1 MLSAPSFTARPLAY
15 ALMCISL
22 GAPLLALSDPAQAET
37 DSEPDELPALAAAR
51 EQASV
56 VGVSSGGYM
65 ATQLAVAWPERFS
78 GLGVLAAGPWS
89 CAQGS
94 LSLALNQCMMTRR
107 GEPSLDEL
115 ESRRQR
121 YLALEQV
128 GSAEDLRQLRAYLW
142 HGEADEVVKP
152 VLGDLLAEQ
161 WAQWLASPDQLR
173 VVRSENVGHG
183 WPVRLPND
191 TSVSP
196 DTWGDCGQGGGSFL
210 LACDED
216 IAGDMLSWLYPE
228 RESAEA
234 NGERAGEVVAF
245 DQSEFAVKGLADT
258 GYVLIPQGCE
268 AGGCPVTLAL
278 HGCQM
283 NEAAIGDTF
292 VRYTGL
298 NAWAATHQQIVLYP
312 QAESSMANPQGC
324 WDWWGFA
331 ESTWQLSPQHD
342 TRSGT
347 QIGAL
352 MAMLDRLQAAPE
364 SVSSEQASSE

>member
-1 MLSAPSFTARPLAY
+1 MTSTAPSTLTSLAY
-15 ALMCISL
+15 VLACL
-22 GAPLLALSDPAQAET
+22 GLCTPLLAQAEAA
-37 DSEPDELPALAAAR
+37 SEPDELPALSADS

-115 ESRRQR
+115 ESRYQR
-121 YLALEQV
+121 YLELEQV
-128 GSAEDLRQLRAYLW
+128 GSAEELSQLRAYFW
-142 HGEADEVVKP
+142 HGEEDEVVDP

-161 WAQWLASPDQLR
+161 WQQWLTSPDQQLR
-173 VVRSENVGHG
+173 VVRSENTGHG
-183 WPVRLPND
+183 WPVRLSND
-191 TSVSP
+191 VSP
-196 DTWGDCGQGGGSFL
+196 GSQKWGDCGQGGGSYL

-216 IAGDMLSWLYPE
+216 IASDMLNWLYPE
-228 RESAEA
+228 REVSSGDEDSSQL
-234 NGERAGEVVAF
+234 VAF
-245 DQSEFAVKGLADT
+245 DQSEFAVKGLADR
-258 GYVLIPQGCE
+258 GYVFIPEGCE
-268 AGGCPVTLAL
+268 AGECPVTLAL

-283 NEAAIGDTF
+283 NEASIGDTF
-292 VRYTGL
+292 VRYSGL
-298 NAWAATHQQIVLYP
+298 NAWAAKHQQIVLYP
-312 QAESSMANPQGC
+312 QTESSMANPQGC

-331 ESTWQLSPQHD
+331 ESTWQLNPQHD
-342 TRSGT
+342 TRNGT

-364 SVSSEQASSE
+364 NAPSERPD

>member
-1 MLSAPSFTARPLAY
+1 MTSTPSSNLHSLAQ
-15 ALMCISL
+15 ALVCL
-22 GAPLLALSDPAQAET
+22 GLCTPLLAQAET
-37 DSEPDELPALAAAR
+37 DSEPEDLPALSAAS

-107 GEPSLDEL
+107 GAPSLDEL
-115 ESRRQR
+115 EARRQR
-121 YLALEQV
+121 YIELEQV
-128 GSAEDLRQLRAYLW
+128 GSTEALSQLRAYLW
-142 HGEADEVVKP
+142 HGEEDEVVEP
-152 VLGDLLAEQ
+152 QLGDLLAEQ
-161 WAQWLASPDQLR
+161 WQQWLASPDQLR
-173 VVRSENVGHG
+173 VARSENAGHG
-183 WPVRLPND
+183 WPIRLP
-191 TSVSP
+191 SEAAP
-196 DTWGDCGQGGGSFL
+196 GPQEWGDCRQGGGSFL
-210 LACDED
+210 LSCDD
-216 IAGDMLSWLYPE
+216 NIAGEMLDWLYPE
-228 RESAEA
+228 RAVSD
-234 NGERAGEVVAF
+234 AGESSREPEDEQGGELVAF

-258 GYVLIPQGCE
+258 GYVFIPEGCD
-268 AGGCPVTLAL
+268 AGECPVTLAL

-283 NEAAIGDTF
+283 NAEAIGDTF
-292 VRYTGL
+292 IRYTGL
-298 NAWAATHQQIVLYP
+298 NAWAAAHQQIVLYP

-352 MAMLDRLQAAPE
+352 LAMLDHLQAAPE
-364 SVSSEQASSE
+364 QAD

>member
-1 MLSAPSFTARPLAY
+1 MTAAAPSMLRPLAY
-15 ALMCISL
+15 ALVCLSL
-22 GAPLLALSDPAQAET
+22 GIPLLAQAEPEV
-37 DSEPDELPALAAAR
+37 EPEALPALGAVS

-107 GEPSLDEL
+107 GAPSLDEL
-115 ESRRQR
+115 ASRYDR
-121 YLALEQV
+121 YIALEQV
-128 GSAEDLRQLRAYLW
+128 GSTERLSQLRAYFW
-142 HGEADEVVKP
+142 HGEEDDVVEP
-152 VLGDLLAEQ
+152 LLGDLLAEQ
-161 WAQWLASPDQLR
+161 WTQWLASPDQLR
-173 VVRSENVGHG
+173 VARSENAGHG
-183 WPVRLPND
+183 WPVRLPD
-191 TSVSP
+191 DVSP
-196 DTWGDCGQGGGSFL
+196 GPQEWGDCRQGGGSYV

-216 IAGDMLSWLYPE
+216 IAGDMLNWLYPE
-228 RESAEA
+228 REASEA
-234 NGERAGEVVAF
+234 SGKLGGELAAF

-258 GYVLIPQGCE
+258 GYVFIPEGCE
-268 AGGCPVTLAL
+268 AGNCPVTLAL

-283 NEAAIGDTF
+283 NAEAIGETF

-298 NAWAATHQQIVLYP
+298 NAWASAHQQIVLYP

-352 MAMLDRLQAAPE
+352 MAMLDRLQTAPE
-364 SVSSEQASSE
+364 NASPE

>member
-1 MLSAPSFTARPLAY
+1 MRSAPHFTVHPIAY
-15 ALMCISL
+15 ALLCV
-22 GAPLLALSDPAQAET
+22 GVCVPLMAQAET
-37 DSEPDELPALAAAR
+37 TDEPEDLPALSAAS

-115 ESRRQR
+115 EARYQR
-121 YLALEQV
+121 YRELEQI
-128 GSAEDLRQLRAYLW
+128 GSKQALSQLRAYLW
-142 HGEADEVVKP
+142 HGEEDEVVKP
-152 VLGDLLAEQ
+152 LLGDLLAEQ
-161 WAQWLASPDQLR
+161 WQQWLASPDQLR
-173 VVRSENVGHG
+173 VARSENAGHG
-183 WPVRLPND
+183 WPVRLP
-191 TSVSP
+191 SEAAP
-196 DTWGDCGQGGGSFL
+196 GPQEWGDCRQGGGSFL
-210 LACDED
+210 LSCDDD
-216 IAGDMLSWLYPE
+216 IAGEMLDWLYPE
-228 RESAEA
+228 RDVSA
-234 NGERAGEVVAF
+234 AGEPGSEQEGEQDGELIAF

-258 GYVLIPQGCE
+258 GYVFIPKGCE
-268 AGGCPVTLAL
+268 AGECPVTLAL

-283 NEAAIGDTF
+283 TAEAIGDTF
-292 VRYTGL
+292 IRYTGL
-298 NAWAATHQQIVLYP
+298 NAWASAHQQIVLYP

-347 QIGAL
+347 QISAL
-352 MAMLDRLQAAPE
+352 MAMLDRLQSAPE
-364 SVSSEQASSE
+364 SD

>member
-1 MLSAPSFTARPLAY
+1 MTSTPSSSLYSFARAV
-15 ALMCISL
+15 ACL
-22 GAPLLALSDPAQAET
+22 GLCTPLLAQAET
-37 DSEPDELPALAAAR
+37 ASEPEDLPALSAAS

-107 GEPSLDEL
+107 GAPSLDEL
-115 ESRRQR
+115 ESRHQR
-121 YLALEQV
+121 YLGLEQV
-128 GSAEDLRQLRAYLW
+128 GSAEALSQLRAYLW
-142 HGEADEVVKP
+142 HGEEDEVVEP
-152 VLGDLLAEQ
+152 LLGDLLAEQ
-161 WAQWLASPDQLR
+161 WQQWLDSPDQLR
-173 VVRSENVGHG
+173 VARSKNAGHG
-183 WPVRLPND
+183 WPVRLP
-191 TSVSP
+191 SEAAP
-196 DTWGDCGQGGGSFL
+196 GPQEWGDCRQGGGSFL
-210 LACDED
+210 LSCDED
-216 IAGDMLSWLYPE
+216 IAGEMLDWLYPE
-228 RESAEA
+228 REVSD
-234 NGERAGEVVAF
+234 AGEPSSQPEGEQGGELVAF
-245 DQSEFAVKGLADT
+245 DQSEFSVKGLADT
-258 GYVLIPQGCE
+258 GYVFIPEGCE
-268 AGGCPVTLAL
+268 AGECPVTLAL

-283 NEAAIGDTF
+283 NEEAIGDTF
-292 VRYTGL
+292 IRYTGL
-298 NAWAATHQQIVLYP
+298 NAWAAAHQQIVLYP

-352 MAMLDRLQAAPE
+352 LAMLDRLQTAPE
-364 SVSSEQASSE
+364 SASE

>member
-1 MLSAPSFTARPLAY
+1 MLSAPPFLIQKAAY
-15 ALMCISL
+15 ALLSVSVCV
-22 GAPLLALSDPAQAET
+22 PLIAQAET
-37 DSEPDELPALAAAR
+37 DSEPEGLPALGAAS

-56 VGVSSGGYM
+56 VGISSGGYM
-65 ATQLAVAWPERFS
+65 ATQLVVAWPERFS

-107 GEPSLDEL
+107 GAPSLDEL
-115 ESRRQR
+115 EGRHDR

-128 GSAEDLRQLRAYLW
+128 GSTEDLSQLRTYLW
-142 HGEADEVVKP
+142 HGKEDEVVQP
-152 VLGDLLAEQ
+152 LLGDLLAEQ
-161 WAQWLASPDQLR
+161 WTNWLASPDQLK
-173 VVRSENVGHG
+173 VARSEDAGHG

-191 TSVSP
+191 ASP
-196 DTWGDCGQGGGSFL
+196 GPEEWGDCREGGGSYVL
-210 LACDED
+210 SCDED
-216 IAGDMLSWLYPE
+216 IAGEMMNWLYPE
-228 RESAEA
+228 REMPSD
-234 NGERAGEVVAF
+234 GDQSGQLIAF

-258 GYVLIPQGCE
+258 GYVFIPEGCE
-268 AGGCPVTLAL
+268 AGECPVTLAL

-283 NEAAIGDTF
+283 NAEAIGETF

-298 NAWAATHQQIVLYP
+298 NAWASDHQQIVLYP
-312 QAESSMANPQGC
+312 QAEGSMANPKGC

-342 TRSGT
+342 TRNGT

-364 SVSSEQASSE
+364 NASPE

>member
-1 MLSAPSFTARPLAY
+1 MLSAPLVTPHPIAYVLLCIGLGLPLIAE
-15 ALMCISL
+15 AETVNEPDDLSAL
-22 GAPLLALSDPAQAET
+22 GA
-37 DSEPDELPALAAAR
+37 AAD
-51 EQASV
+51 QASV

-107 GEPSLDEL
+107 GAPSLDEL
-115 ESRRQR
+115 ESRYQR
-121 YLALEQV
+121 YLELEQV
-128 GSAEDLRQLRAYLW
+128 GSAEELSQLRAYLW
-142 HGEADEVVKP
+142 HGEEDEVVEP
-152 VLGDLLAEQ
+152 ALGDLLAEQ
-161 WAQWLASPDQLR
+161 WEQWLASSDQLR
-173 VVRSENVGHG
+173 VARSEDAGHG
-183 WPVRLPND
+183 WPVRLPNN
-191 TSVSP
+191 SSP
-196 DTWGDCGQGGGSFL
+196 GPYEWGDCRQGGGSYVL
-210 LACDED
+210 SCDED
-216 IAGDMLSWLYPE
+216 IAGDMLDWLYPE
-228 RESAEA
+228 REAFVTD
-234 NGERAGEVVAF
+234 NQGEQGGELVTF
-245 DQSEFAVKGLADT
+245 DQSEFAVKGFADT
-258 GYVLIPQGCE
+258 GYVFIPEGCD
-268 AGGCPVTLAL
+268 GGNCPVTLAL

-283 NEAAIGDTF
+283 NADSIGDTF

-312 QAESSMANPQGC
+312 QTESSMANPQGC

-352 MAMLDRLQAAPE
+352 MAMLDRLQATPE
-364 SVSSEQASSE
+364 QTD

>member
-1 MLSAPSFTARPLAY
+1 MSFAPLYLVPKVAY
-15 ALMCISL
+15 ALLYVGVCI
-22 GAPLLALSDPAQAET
+22 PLIAQAET
-37 DSEPDELPALAAAR
+37 NSEPEDLPALGAAS

-107 GEPSLDEL
+107 GEPALEEL
-115 ESRRQR
+115 EGR
-121 YLALEQV
+121 YDRYIALEQV
-128 GSAEDLRQLRAYLW
+128 GSREELSQLRAYLW
-142 HGEADEVVKP
+142 HGGEDEVVEP
-152 VLGDLLAEQ
+152 LLGDLLAEQ
-161 WAQWLASPDQLR
+161 WTNWLASSDQLR
-173 VVRSENVGHG
+173 VSRSENAGHG
-183 WPVRLPND
+183 WPVRLPNN
-191 TSVSP
+191 TSP
-196 DTWGDCGQGGGSFL
+196 GPEEWGDCRQGGGSYVL
-210 LACDED
+210 SCDED
-216 IAGDMLSWLYPE
+216 IAGEMMSWLYPE
-228 RESAEA
+228 RE
-234 NGERAGEVVAF
+234 VVGGGDQSGRLTAF

-258 GYVLIPQGCE
+258 GYVFIPEGCE
-268 AGGCPVTLAL
+268 SGECSVTLAL

-283 NEAAIGDTF
+283 NAEAIGETF

-298 NAWAATHQQIVLYP
+298 NAWASDHQQIVLYP
-312 QAESSMANPQGC
+312 QAESSMANPKGC

-342 TRSGT
+342 TRNGT

-352 MAMLDRLQAAPE
+352 MAMLDRLQATPE
-364 SVSSEQASSE
+364 NVTPE

>member
-1 MLSAPSFTARPLAY
+1 MLSAPHFTTRPIAY
-15 ALMCISL
+15 ALLCI
-22 GAPLLALSDPAQAET
+22 GIGVPLSAQAET
-37 DSEPDELPALAAAR
+37 ADEPDELPALGAAVDR
-51 EQASV
+51 ASV

-65 ATQLAVAWPERFS
+65 ATQLVVAWPERFS
-78 GLGVLAAGPWS
+78 GVGVLAAGPWS

-107 GEPSLDEL
+107 GEPALDEL
-115 ESRRQR
+115 ESRHNR

-128 GSAEDLRQLRAYLW
+128 GSAEDLSQLRAYLW
-142 HGEADEVVKP
+142 HGEEDEVVEP

-161 WAQWLASPDQLR
+161 WERWLASPDQLR
-173 VVRSENVGHG
+173 VARSEDAGHG

-191 TSVSP
+191 ASP
-196 DTWGDCGQGGGSFL
+196 GPEEWGDCGQGGGSYV

-216 IAGDMLSWLYPE
+216 IAGDMMNWLYPE
-228 RESAEA
+228 REIPSD
-234 NGERAGEVVAF
+234 GEQGGQLIAF

-258 GYVLIPQGCE
+258 GYVYIPEGCE
-268 AGGCPVTLAL
+268 AGECPVTLAL

-283 NEAAIGDTF
+283 NVEAIGDTF

-298 NAWAATHQQIVLYP
+298 NAWASDHQQIVLYP

-342 TRSGT
+342 TRNGT
-347 QIGAL
+347 QMGAL

-364 SVSSEQASSE
+364 SGSE